1 MKHSIW
7 ISAVG
12 VSLAA
17 GLLAGCVAPQVSQ
30 ATLTG
35 DVLIRNVETVSFE
48 GPEPVTLQ
56 DQFILIE
63 DGLITHVS
71 YNAEGLTAAIVI
83 DGSGQTLIPGLTDMH
98 VHVWDEAELR
108 AYLAHGV
115 TTVRNMSGMPFHLQM
130 AERIETGELA
140 GPRLI

>member
-1 MKHSIW
+1 MKYSIW

-12 VSLAA
+12 LSLAA
-17 GLLAGCVAPQVSQ
+17 GLLAGCVAQQTSQ
-30 ATLTG
+30 TTLSG

-63 DGLITHVS
+63 DGRITHVS
-71 YNAEGLTAAIVI
+71 DSAEGLTAAIIV
-83 DGSGQTLIPGLTDMH
+83 DGTGQTLIPGLTDMH
-98 VHVWDEAELR
+98 VHVWDEAELG

-115 TTVRNMSGMPFHLQM
+115 TTVRNMSGMPFHLNM
-130 AERIETGELA
+130 ACLLYTSPS
-140 GPRLI
+140 PRDA